1 MNSKTLNHTLHL
13 FTLLAILLT
22 GAANAAPGGTAQ
34 TPSDTPPSS
43 ATTKRTVLPIKP
55 LDSIVAVVNDDVITR
70 YDLDEHYDRAVQQ
83 LKTRNIP
90 LPARPVLEKQLLER
104 MISDRIQLQFANQT
118 GIRVDGPT
126 LDKALDRIAAQNNM
140 NLEQFKSALAKE
152 GIPFDKFRG
161 DIRNEIILQ
170 RLQEREVDSKVNV
183 TEAEVDTYLENQA
196 KQGQEDEYNFD
207 HILIRI
213 PEAATTEQIQQQHA
227 RAQMILDELKKGADF
242 AQLSASYSD
251 ASNALEGGNVGWRR
265 TSQLPQPF
273 TDVLVKMQPGQV
285 SDIIR
290 SSNGFHIIKL
300 IDKRGQ
306 NSKMVVQQTHVR
318 HILIKT
324 NELVSATDAKNRLL
338 QIRERLLN
346 GASFADMA
354 RQYSNDS
361 SASKGGDLGWVSP
374 GETVPEFEHAMNA
387 LKPGQISQPVQTPF
401 GFHLIEVLAR
411 RDQDVTK
418 ERQRLLARQALRE
431 RKIEAAKEE
440 WLRQLRDSAYVE
452 YRNAE

>member
-1 MNSKTLNHTLHL
+1 MNFKTLNCALHVIA
-13 FTLLAILLT
+13 LLAALVSGT
-22 GAANAAPGGTAQ
+22 VHAAQDDAAQPASGTSNGSTAKH
-34 TPSDTPPSS
+34 TAP
-43 ATTKRTVLPIKP
+43 PIKP

-83 LKTRNIP
+83 LKARKIP
-90 LPARPVLEKQLLER
+90 LPPRAVLEKQLLER
-104 MISDRIQLQFANQT
+104 MINDRIQLQYANQT

-126 LDKALDRIAAQNNM
+126 LDKALNRIAAQNNM
-140 NLEQFKSALAKE
+140 NLEQFRTALAKE
-152 GIPFDKFRG
+152 GMAFNKFRN
-161 DIRNEIILQ
+161 DIRDEIILQ
-170 RLQEREVDSKVNV
+170 RLHERDVDSKVNV
-183 TEAEVDTYLENQA
+183 TEAEVDAYLENQA

-213 PEAATTEQIQQQHA
+213 PEAATTEQIQKQRA
-227 RAQMILDELKKGADF
+227 RAQKVLDELRKGADF

-251 ASNALEGGNVGWRR
+251 ASNALDGGNVGWRR
-265 TSQLPQPF
+265 GSQLPTVF
-273 TDVLVKMQPGQV
+273 ADILSKMQPGQV

-290 SSNGFHIIKL
+290 SSNGFHILKL
-300 IDKRGQ
+300 VDKRGQ
-306 NSKMVVQQTHVR
+306 NAKMVVQQTHVR

-346 GASFADMA
+346 GAKFADMA
-354 RQYSNDS
+354 RQYSDDS
-361 SASKGGDLGWVSP
+361 SAAKGGDLGWVSP

-387 LKPGQISQPVQTPF
+387 LKPGEISQPVQSPF

-418 ERQRLLARQALRE
+418 ERQRLLARQALRQ
-431 RKIEAAKEE
+431 RKIEEAQEE

>member
-1 MNSKTLNHTLHL
+1 MNFKILNRTLHVIV
-13 FTLLAILLT
+13 LLATLS
-22 GAANAAPGGTAQ
+22 AAAHAAQ
-34 TPSDTPPSS
+34 DTVSQPPSGTSGS
-43 ATTKRTVLPIKP
+43 ARTTRTAPAIKP

-70 YDLDEHYDRAVQQ
+70 YDLDARYDRTVQQ
-83 LKTRNIP
+83 LKARNIP
-90 LPARPVLEKQLLER
+90 LPARAVLEKQLLER
-104 MISDRIQLQFANQT
+104 MIDDRIQLEYAKQT

-126 LDKALDRIAAQNNM
+126 LDKALNRIAAQNNM
-140 NLEQFKSALAKE
+140 NLEQFRTALAKE
-152 GIPFDKFRG
+152 GMAFNKFRD
-161 DIRNEIILQ
+161 DIRDEIILQ
-170 RLQEREVDSKVNV
+170 RLRERDVDSKVNV
-183 TEAEVDTYLENQA
+183 TEAEVDAYLENQA

-213 PEAATTEQIQQQHA
+213 PEAATTEQIQKQRA
-227 RAQMILDELKKGADF
+227 RAQKVLDELRKGADF

-251 ASNALEGGNVGWRR
+251 ASNALDGGNVGWRR
-265 TSQLPQPF
+265 GSQLPTVF
-273 TDVLVKMQPGQV
+273 ADILAKMQPGQV

-290 SSNGFHIIKL
+290 SSNGFHILKL
-300 IDKRGQ
+300 VDKRGQ

-354 RQYSNDS
+354 RQYSDDS
-361 SASKGGDLGWVSP
+361 SAAKGGDLGWVSP

-387 LKPGQISQPVQTPF
+387 LKPGEISQPVQTPF

-431 RKIEAAKEE
+431 RKIEAAREE

>member
-1 MNSKTLNHTLHL
+1 MNFKTLNRTLHVIA
-13 FTLLAILLT
+13 LLANLLP
-22 GAANAAPGGTAQ
+22 GAVHAAQDDAAQPASGTPNSPIAKHAAP
-34 TPSDTPPSS
+34 S
-43 ATTKRTVLPIKP
+43 IKP

-70 YDLDEHYDRAVQQ
+70 HDLDEHYDRAVQQ
-83 LKTRNIP
+83 LKARKIP
-90 LPARPVLEKQLLER
+90 LPSRAVLEKQLLER
-104 MISDRIQLQFANQT
+104 MISDRIQLQYANQT

-126 LDKALDRIAAQNNM
+126 LDKALNRIAAQNNM
-140 NLEQFKSALAKE
+140 NLEQFRTALAKE
-152 GIPFDKFRG
+152 GMAFNKFRD
-161 DIRNEIILQ
+161 DIRDEIILQ
-170 RLQEREVDSKVNV
+170 RLHERDVDSKVNV
-183 TEAEVDTYLENQA
+183 TEAEVDGYLENQA

-213 PEAATTEQIQQQHA
+213 PEAATTEQIQQQRA
-227 RAQMILDELKKGADF
+227 RAQKVLDELKKGANF

-251 ASNALEGGNVGWRR
+251 ASNALDGGNVGWRR
-265 TSQLPQPF
+265 GSQLPTPF
-273 TDVLVKMQPGQV
+273 ADILAKMQPGQV

-290 SSNGFHIIKL
+290 SSNGFHILKL
-300 IDKRGQ
+300 VDKRGQ

-346 GASFADMA
+346 GAKFADMA
-354 RQYSNDS
+354 RQYSDDS
-361 SASKGGDLGWVSP
+361 SAAKGGDLGWVSP

-387 LKPGQISQPVQTPF
+387 LKPGEISQPVQSPF

-431 RKIEAAKEE
+431 RKIEAAQEE

>member
-1 MNSKTLNHTLHL
+1 MNFKTLNRTLHVIAL
-13 FTLLAILLT
+13 LATLLP
-22 GAANAAPGGTAQ
+22 GAVHAAQDDAAQPASGTPNSPIAKHAAP
-34 TPSDTPPSS
+34 
-43 ATTKRTVLPIKP
+43 PIKP

-70 YDLDEHYDRAVQQ
+70 HDLDEHYDRAVQQ
-83 LKTRNIP
+83 LKARKIP
-90 LPARPVLEKQLLER
+90 LPSRAVLEKQLLER
-104 MISDRIQLQFANQT
+104 MISDRIQLQYANQT

-126 LDKALDRIAAQNNM
+126 LDKALNRIAAQNNM
-140 NLEQFKSALAKE
+140 NLEQFRTALAKE
-152 GIPFDKFRG
+152 GMAFNKFRD
-161 DIRNEIILQ
+161 DIRDEIILQ
-170 RLQEREVDSKVNV
+170 RLHERDVDSKVNV
-183 TEAEVDTYLENQA
+183 TEAEVDGYLENQA

-213 PEAATTEQIQQQHA
+213 PEAATTEQIQQQRA
-227 RAQMILDELKKGADF
+227 RAQKVLDELKKGANF

-251 ASNALEGGNVGWRR
+251 ASNALDGGNVGWRR
-265 TSQLPQPF
+265 GSQLPTPF
-273 TDVLVKMQPGQV
+273 ADILAKMQPGQV

-290 SSNGFHIIKL
+290 SSNGFHILKL
-300 IDKRGQ
+300 VDKRGQ

-346 GASFADMA
+346 GAKFADMA
-354 RQYSNDS
+354 RQYSDDS
-361 SASKGGDLGWVSP
+361 SAAKGGDLGWVSP

-387 LKPGQISQPVQTPF
+387 LKPGEISQPVQSPF

-431 RKIEAAKEE
+431 RKIEAAQEE

>member
-1 MNSKTLNHTLHL
+1 MNFKILNHTLHVIA
-13 FTLLAILLT
+13 LLAALLP
-22 GAANAAPGGTAQ
+22 GAAQAAQ
-34 TPSDTPPSS
+34 DDTPQHPSGTS
-43 ATTKRTVLPIKP
+43 NSTHATRTALPIKP

-70 YDLDEHYDRAVQQ
+70 HDLDERYDRAVQQ

-90 LPARPVLEKQLLER
+90 LPSRAVLEKQLLER
-104 MISDRIQLQFANQT
+104 MINDRIQLQFASQT

-126 LDKALDRIAAQNNM
+126 LDRALNRIAAQNNM
-140 NLEQFKSALAKE
+140 NLEQFRTALAKE
-152 GIPFDKFRG
+152 GMAFNKFRD
-161 DIRNEIILQ
+161 DIRDEIILQ
-170 RLQEREVDSKVNV
+170 RLREREVDSKINI
-183 TEAEVDTYLENQA
+183 TEAEVDAYLENQA
-196 KQGQEDEYNFD
+196 KQGQEDEYNIA

-213 PEAATTEQIQQQHA
+213 PEAATTEQIQQQRA
-227 RAQMILDELKKGADF
+227 RAQKVLDELRKGADF

-251 ASNALEGGNVGWRR
+251 ASNALEGGNMGWRR
-265 TSQLPQPF
+265 GSQLPTLF
-273 TDVLVKMQPGQV
+273 ADALARMQPGQI

-290 SSNGFHIIKL
+290 SSNGFHILKL

-306 NSKMVVQQTHVR
+306 NAKMVVQQTHVR

-324 NELVSATDAKNRLL
+324 NELVSEDDARNRLL

-346 GASFADMA
+346 GAKFEDMA
-354 RQYSNDS
+354 RQYSDDS
-361 SASKGGDLGWVSP
+361 SAAKGGDLGWVSP
-374 GETVPEFEHAMNA
+374 GETVPEFERAMNA
-387 LKPGQISQPVQTPF
+387 LKPGEISQPVQTPF
-401 GFHLIEVLAR
+401 GLHLIQVLAR

-431 RKIEAAKEE
+431 RKIEEAQQE

>member
-1 MNSKTLNHTLHL
+1 MNFKILNRTLHVII
-13 FTLLAILLT
+13 LLAALAPVAH
-22 GAANAAPGGTAQ
+22 AAQ
-34 TPSDTPPSS
+34 DTVSQSPSS
-43 ATTKRTVLPIKP
+43 TGGSARTAPAIKP
-55 LDSIVAVVNDDVITR
+55 LDGIVAVVNDEVITR
-70 YDLDEHYDRAVQQ
+70 YDLDARYDRTVQQ
-83 LKTRNIP
+83 LKARNIP
-90 LPARPVLEKQLLER
+90 LPARAVLEKQLLER
-104 MISDRIQLQFANQT
+104 MIDDRIQLEYAKQT

-126 LDKALDRIAAQNNM
+126 LDKALNRIAAQNNM
-140 NLEQFKSALAKE
+140 NLEQFRTALAKE
-152 GIPFDKFRG
+152 GMAFNKFRD
-161 DIRNEIILQ
+161 DIRDEIILQ
-170 RLQEREVDSKVNV
+170 RLHERDVDSKVNV
-183 TEAEVDTYLENQA
+183 TEAEVDAYLENQA

-213 PEAATTEQIQQQHA
+213 PEAATTEQIQQQRA
-227 RAQMILDELKKGADF
+227 RAQKVLDELKKGADF

-251 ASNALEGGNVGWRR
+251 ASNALDGGNVGWRR
-265 TSQLPQPF
+265 GSQLPTPF
-273 TDVLVKMQPGQV
+273 ADILAKMQPGQV
-285 SDIIR
+285 SGIIR
-290 SSNGFHIIKL
+290 SSNGFHILKL
-300 IDKRGQ
+300 VDKRGQ

-354 RQYSNDS
+354 RQYSDDS
-361 SASKGGDLGWVSP
+361 SADKGGDLGWVSP

-387 LKPGQISQPVQTPF
+387 LKPGEISQPVQTPF

-431 RKIEAAKEE
+431 RKIEAAREE